1 MMATKE
7 LSQDVGVR
15 QACAALGVAR
25 ATFYRQRDGQA
36 QFKPEPPRR
45 RVRRGR

>member
-15 QACAALGVAR
+15 QVCAALGVAR
-25 ATFYRQRDGQA
+25 ATFYRQRAGHAKSQ
-36 QFKPEPPRR
+36 PERRPARSPRR
-45 RVRRGR
+45 